1 MRVKSLALVCV
12 SLMTNL
18 VEGGKFYKECLSL
31 TEDPVGNPNVND
43 RSITNDIE
51 LVKLNS
57 RMRMSSVRTCTNEN
71 GGVTGLALRLK
82 EPGAEEETELQFLG
96 YEGVYCDQLALRGQL
111 TRMEASLT

>member
-1 MRVKSLALVCV
+1 MSVKSLSLTCAL
-12 SLMTNL
+12 LMANS
-18 VEGGKFYKECLSL
+18 VQGGLFYKECLSH

-57 RMRMSSVRTCTNEN
+57 KMRMSSVRTCTNEK
-71 GGVTGLALRLK
+71 GGVTGLALRLQ
-82 EPGAEEETELQFLG
+82 EPEEEELELQFLG
-96 YEGVYCDQLALRGQL
+96 YEGVLCDELTLRGQL